1 MRFFTPSIAAG
12 AVFLASAAWAQPVE
26 QSKLRTPTQI
36 VQSLYP
42 AGSTSMDPDPRLICA
57 AARASMQER
66 AAGGGGGLATIL
78 ADHVKYVSNPA
89 SAKDPIPPE
98 EDNAARE
105 AHRSVHAALFDV
117 ISGGGGGGGQKGAGA
132 GAGQGAAGAGAGA
145 AAGAGG
151 RGAGKGKAAGD
162 KGAKEQ

>member
-26 QSKLRTPTQI
+26 QNSAKLISGRTHASPG
-36 VQSLYP
+36 LNL
-42 AGSTSMDPDPRLICA
+42 DPRLIYA

-66 AAGGGGGLATIL
+66 AAGGGGGGLATIL

-105 AHRSVHAALFDV
+105 AHRSVHAALFDA
-117 ISGGGGGGGQKGAGA
+117 IGGGGGAGGQKGAVGGA
-132 GAGQGAAGAGAGA
+132 AGAGA

-151 RGAGKGKAAGD
+151 RGGGKGKAAGD

>member
-26 QSKLRTPTQI
+26 QT
-36 VQSLYP
+36 
-42 AGSTSMDPDPRLICA
+42 
-57 AARASMQER
+57 ARASMQER
-66 AAGGGGGLATIL
+66 AAGGGLATIL

-105 AHRSVHAALFDV
+105 AHRSVHAALFDA
-117 ISGGGGGGGQKGAGA
+117 IGGGGGAGGQKGAAGGA
-132 GAGQGAAGAGAGA
+132 AGAGA

-151 RGAGKGKAAGD
+151 RGGGKGKAAGD

>member
-1 MRFFTPSIAAG
+1 
-12 AVFLASAAWAQPVE
+12 
-26 QSKLRTPTQI
+26 
-36 VQSLYP
+36 
-42 AGSTSMDPDPRLICA
+42 MDPDPRLICA

-132 GAGQGAAGAGAGA
+132 GAGQGAAGAGA

>member
-26 QSKLRTPTQI
+26 HT
-36 VQSLYP
+36 
-42 AGSTSMDPDPRLICA
+42 
-57 AARASMQER
+57 ARASMQER

-78 ADHVKYVSNPA
+78 ADHVKYVQNPA

-132 GAGQGAAGAGAGA
+132 GAGAGQGAAGAGAGA